1 MRRKKLLL
9 AILISAFATI
19 FGPTEFDFL
28 TTELAA
34 SPQSNNRWG
43 SKVTKKTETKKS
55 TGKKK
60 RTSKRRGRGALITT
74 VYSDP
79 TTGEWI
85 HRGKRKIVIHRD
97 TADRLR
103 AMTPFSGNPNASR
116 QYAEIINSY
125 AEKLGPHGV
134 SVYSLIAPS
143 QGEFYMPQRI
153 SDNKSQ
159 KEAVTVW
166 NTFLDTIVT
175 PINVFDTLAAHVDEE
190 IYLRTDHHWAP
201 LGAYYAA
208 AKTARQLGDTIFFPL
223 QNCTPDTVKN
233 FVGTMFN
240 FSGDTKIKQYPEDFI
255 YFIPSGV
262 IDGEFIDY
270 TLKSNQVAYRET
282 APHKAPLFR
291 KFHDGSRSAYSTFL
305 GGDNH
310 TVKTVNPSAPS
321 PKKVLLVKDSYGNA
335 LVPYLAQS
343 FAEVHAIDFRHFPHS
358 LTDYV
363 INNSITDLI
372 FVNSIELAFAP
383 ITTSRLRELFKS
395 KK

>member
-1 MRRKKLLL
+1 MRRKKLFLVL
-9 AILISAFATI
+9 LISAFATI
-19 FGPTEFDFL
+19 LGPTEFDFL

-34 SPQSNNRWG
+34 FPQSNNRRG
-43 SKVTKKTETKKS
+43 SKVTKKTETKKN

-85 HRGKRKIVIHRD
+85 HLGKRKIVIHRD
-97 TADRLR
+97 TTDRLR
-103 AMTPFSGNPNASR
+103 AMTPFSSNPNASR
-116 QYAEIINSY
+116 PYAEIINQY
-125 AEKLGPHGV
+125 AKKLSPQGV
-134 SVYSLIAPS
+134 RVHSLIAPS
-143 QGEFYMPQRI
+143 QGEFYMPSRI
-153 SDNKSQ
+153 SDNNSQ
-159 KEAVTVW
+159 KEAVATW
-166 NTFLDTIVT
+166 NSFLDSIVV
-175 PINVFDTLAAHVDEE
+175 PVNVFDTLGTHTHEE

-208 AKTARQLGDTIFFPL
+208 AKVARQLGDSVFFSL
-223 QNCTPDTVKN
+223 QDCTPDTVKN
-233 FVGTMFN
+233 FIGTMFN

-291 KFHDGSRSAYSTFL
+291 KFHNGSRSAYSTFL

-310 TVKTVNPSAPS
+310 TVKTENPSAPS

-358 LTDYV
+358 LIDYV
-363 INNSITDLI
+363 IKNGITDLI

-383 ITTSRLRELFKS
+383 STTSRLRELFKS